1 MVGAL
6 EKEQIENILQSQA
19 ICRLACSHNGK
30 PYVVPITYVY
40 DGEFVYGQ
48 TTIGKKLRICRKNPF
63 VCLQMDIIN
72 SMVHWQ
78 SVLVYGKFEELSK
91 EKSKEIQDL
100 LFSRV
105 LSLMTGGSQ
114 HTFGGEADKPIEN
127 PGRFKAVLFRIR
139 IKEKTGRF
147 EKL

>member
-1 MVGAL
+1 MVGQLTTL
-6 EKEQIENILQSQA
+6 EIENILQSQS
-19 ICRLACSHNGK
+19 ICRLACTHNGK

-48 TTIGKKLRICRKNPF
+48 TTIGKKLRICRKNPY

-91 EKSKEIQDL
+91 EKSKEVQDL
-100 LFSRV
+100 LFSHV
-105 LSLMTGGSQ
+105 LVLMTAGSQ
-114 HTFGGEADKPIEN
+114 HTFSTEAEKPIES
-127 PGRFKAVLFRIR
+127 PGRFKAVMFRIR